1 MENLSRADKIDF
13 KKAKS
18 HRGRKILDAL
28 KPKEVEG
35 TKKTLF
41 LKGNKT
47 SDFVTKALTS
57 LV

>member
-1 MENLSRADKIDF
+1 MENLSRADKLDF

-18 HRGRKILDAL
+18 HKGRKILDAL

-47 SDFVTKALTS
+47 SEYVSKALQS